1 MKPDEA
7 SEDIMSSGFP
17 CMRMEDLTPEPEIFG
32 PARRRYFEAGVC
44 EINIKM
50 ATAP

>member
-1 MKPDEA
+1 MKADEA
-7 SEDIMSSGFP
+7 SEDIMTSGFR
-17 CMRMEDLTPEPEIFG
+17 CMCLEDLAPEPEIFG

>member
-1 MKPDEA
+1 MEADEA
-7 SEDIMSSGFP
+7 SEDIVSSGLR
-17 CMRMEDLTPEPEIFG
+17 CVCVEDITPEPEIFG